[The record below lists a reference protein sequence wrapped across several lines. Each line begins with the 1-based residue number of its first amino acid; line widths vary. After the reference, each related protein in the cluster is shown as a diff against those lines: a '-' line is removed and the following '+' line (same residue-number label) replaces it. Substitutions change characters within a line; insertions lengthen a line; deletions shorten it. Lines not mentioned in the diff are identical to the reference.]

1 MNLIDLDIYDLL
13 FKEFACIIIRN
24 WSIIMTEIIKK
35 KKPKNY
41 LNNADLMKEIELSHA
56 QNKMTNELGKM
67 IMVLCKRYAKHPD
80 YSNVFSHEEDMQA
93 FGLLTVV
100 KVWKSFN
107 PEKSKNPFAYFTQI
121 LRHAFYQYGNS
132 EKKAQDTKKA
142 VKKDLGLNPSFME
155 LLEMERVGRDNFIV
169 GFEDS
174 SDTESDVLFFNDS
187 NTDVVDELDDKL
199 FIVLPEGVNEDIIE
213 GDIEKEPDINEEA

>member
-1 MNLIDLDIYDLL
+1 
-13 FKEFACIIIRN
+13 
-24 WSIIMTEIIKK
+24 MTEIIKK

-41 LNNADLMKEIELSHA
+41 LNNTDLMKEIELSHA

-155 LLEMERVGRDNFIV
+155 LLEMERVGKDNFIV

-174 SDTESDVLFFNDS
+174 SDTESDVLFFGES
-187 NTDVVDELDDKL
+187 NSETEEELDDKL
-199 FIVLPEGVNEDIIE
+199 FVSLPQNDNQETNEEDIEREE
-213 GDIEKEPDINEEA
+213 GINEKT

>member
-1 MNLIDLDIYDLL
+1 
-13 FKEFACIIIRN
+13 
-24 WSIIMTEIIKK
+24 MTEIVKK

-41 LNNADLMKEIELSHA
+41 LNNADLMKQIELSHA
-56 QNKMTNELGKM
+56 QNRMTEELGKM
-67 IMVLCKRYAKHPD
+67 LMILCKRYAKHPD
-80 YSNVFSHEEDMQA
+80 YSNIFSHEEDMQA

-107 PEKSKNPFAYFTQI
+107 PDKSNNPFAYFTQI

-174 SDTESDVLFFNDS
+174 SDNESDVLFFNDDPLIDPI
-187 NTDVVDELDDKL
+187 NDLDDKL
-199 FIVLPEGVNEDIIE
+199 FVIVEEPLPDGVDPDII
-213 GDIEKEPDINEEA
+213 KEQEE

>member
-1 MNLIDLDIYDLL
+1 
-13 FKEFACIIIRN
+13 
-24 WSIIMTEIIKK
+24 MTETIVKK

-41 LNNADLMKEIELSHA
+41 INNADLLKEIELSHG
-56 QNKMTNELGKM
+56 QGKMTNELGKM
-67 IMVLCKRYAKHPD
+67 MMALCSRYAKHPD
-80 YSNVFSHEEDMQA
+80 YANVFSHKEDMEA

-132 EKKAQDTKKA
+132 EKKSQDTKKA

-155 LLEMERVGRDNFIV
+155 LLEMERVGKDNFIV

-174 SDTESDVLFFNDS
+174 SDTESDTFAFNDG
-187 NTDVVDELDDKL
+187 TVEVITELDDSL
-199 FIVLPEGVNEDIIE
+199 FMISEPSGEGIDESIDSE
-213 GDIEKEPDINEEA
+213 IEKVDEDA

>member
-1 MNLIDLDIYDLL
+1 
-13 FKEFACIIIRN
+13 
-24 WSIIMTEIIKK
+24 MTEIVKK

-155 LLEMERVGRDNFIV
+155 LLEMERVGKDNFIV

-174 SDTESDVLFFNDS
+174 SDTESDVLFFGES
-187 NTDVVDELDDKL
+187 NSETEEELDDKL
-199 FIVLPEGVNEDIIE
+199 FVSLPQNDNQETNEEDIEREE
-213 GDIEKEPDINEEA
+213 GINEET

>member
-1 MNLIDLDIYDLL
+1 
-13 FKEFACIIIRN
+13 
-24 WSIIMTEIIKK
+24 MTEIVKK

-155 LLEMERVGRDNFIV
+155 LLEMERVGKDNFIV

-174 SDTESDVLFFNDS
+174 SDTESDVLFFGES
-187 NTDVVDELDDKL
+187 NSETEEELDDKL
-199 FIVLPEGVNEDIIE
+199 FVSLPQNDNQETNEEDIEREE
-213 GDIEKEPDINEEA
+213 GINEEA